1 MNRHF
6 AAGVLLGIAIVI
18 VWRNLSTPTPPKPP
32 HKGKIIDIYETG
44 EFERVVS

>member
-1 MNRHF
+1 MRYLVAGIILGVIIATIWAGLNR
-6 AAGVLLGIAIVI
+6 
-18 VWRNLSTPTPPKPP
+18 TPPKPP